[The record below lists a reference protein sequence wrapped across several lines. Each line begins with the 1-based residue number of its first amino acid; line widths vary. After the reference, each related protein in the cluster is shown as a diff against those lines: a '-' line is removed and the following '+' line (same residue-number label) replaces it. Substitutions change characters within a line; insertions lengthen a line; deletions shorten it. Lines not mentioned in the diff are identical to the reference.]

1 MLWLGVTAVTR
12 VLQLWLDVTA
22 VSWCCRVDDV
32 SEKYSQL
39 EDEFR
44 LALHVE
50 AKRFTEVPA
59 PRPPRPASCLC
70 KSYKF
75 ARRVSQ
81 FGKHFFVHLC
91 FVAGCLEV
99 EVYEQCSTDTNLL
112 STCSH
117 TS

>member
-50 AKRFTEVPA
+50 AKRFTEVPLPALRA
-59 PRPPRPASCLC
+59 PPNPARLFASLCLSCT
-70 KSYKF
+70 F
-75 ARRVSQ
+75 AHPVSQ
-81 FGKHFFVHLC
+81 F
-91 FVAGCLEV
+91 
-99 EVYEQCSTDTNLL
+99 S
-112 STCSH
+112 
-117 TS
+117 